1 MLMKANMLARRDARD
16 LASSLTSNQLQL
28 DGIVQHFSREAANPL
43 ALAAMTAGGLGYR
56 LTQMALGGALA
67 PLAARSGLLTQIA
80 SRAAIK
86 LFSLGAEVSIF
97 RSIGQSETGVFS
109 GPEWLSDLLNFGLM
123 KSVGHAA
130 GGLNPLL
137 NHGLQASAMT
147 LGHQAAYQLGLG
159 LRPEG
164 SLVQQLVHAETTVLQ
179 MNAGL
184 GLLHGITGGRI
195 AAWERAMDAQL
206 QTHPLRP
213 ELRFE
218 RSRLASFG
226 AQDGK
231 EGSAGLAAS
240 APPLEAAMRTAW
252 AEAMRGRKILDRN
265 RGIIHDIRTPLQA
278 GFLFPEVMLRGL
290 ETLPPGPDVEAM
302 KEALRSVQVALRQVN
317 QLIAECDR
325 HQKMILEAPLS
336 AEAMSDT
343 AGRDT
348 DATLLALSD
357 VIQVLPRLYSTYMH
371 AMSVL
376 GESGTAVRE
385 KINTP
390 LGKLGNNINKFHRLV
405 EDQEKLLR
413 GVQIPSV
420 VSLNDV
426 LEEAWLLSDAEREA
440 SRVETGAPQLA
451 DEEVLLH
458 INRSNLMAAIIN
470 LLVNASH
477 AMRESPQRQLA
488 LKGYRARHEGTDYA
502 VIEVGDS
509 GTGIA
514 EEHRPH
520 IFDPSF
526 TTKPRLGT
534 DADTGKQPVG
544 SGMGLFMVSEMIRQ
558 YGGKIELETSLGQGT
573 LFRIYLKAFD
583 PRLGLEVHLGD
594 AEREAPALE
603 GQAPLMGRRYT
614 YASLEK
620 ADQEFQNLARILHSQ
635 PEALLSSA
643 DKGRFLAQLA
653 QHILAKHAYPDCQRD
668 LIRLHRMIEL
678 AYVRLDFELV
688 RSYREAI
695 DPEVARYIAVVIEHA
710 NKVAEPAEHL
720 APLDAMVFEL
730 PNAYVIPTIDSLRAN
745 IATQFGHQNAR
756 SVYETAQLFED
767 ERAPLLAA
775 AFVNTFKNRVNTL
788 AIARYFLS
796 KAGNGISLD
805 ELLQQSH
812 EDSDLAKTQEKLQRL
827 FLEAKEYTR
836 VLTTATRPH
845 QQRVLQHMIYP
856 DYNLAQDYLAYHA
869 AILSLSPETRERFG
883 IVVPPSLEA
892 LVLQLPESMRQAP
905 QAEAAQ

>member
-1 MLMKANMLARRDARD
+1 MKANMLARRDALD
-16 LASSLTSNQLQL
+16 LAPSVTSNQLQL
-28 DGIVQHFSREAANPL
+28 DGIVEHFSREAANPL

-56 LTQMALGGALA
+56 LASMALGRVLSPFMAN
-67 PLAARSGLLTQIA
+67 SGFLTQIA
-80 SRAAIK
+80 SRGAIK
-86 LFSLGAEVSIF
+86 LFSLGTEVSIF
-97 RSIGQSETGVFS
+97 RSIGQSETAVFS
-109 GPEWLSDLLNFGLM
+109 SREWLSDLLNFGLM

-147 LGHQAAYQLGLG
+147 LGHHAAYRLGLG

-164 SLVQQLVHAETTVLQ
+164 SLAQQLIHAETTILQ

-195 AAWERAMDAQL
+195 AVWERALDAQL
-206 QTHPLRP
+206 QANPLRQK
-213 ELRFE
+213 LRFE
-218 RSRLASFG
+218 RSLLPSFG
-226 AQDGK
+226 TQCRPSPAD
-231 EGSAGLAAS
+231 S
-240 APPLEAAMRTAW
+240 APPLDAGMRTAW

-278 GFLFPEVMLRGL
+278 GFLFPEAMLMGL
-290 ETLPPGPDVEAM
+290 NRVPPGPDVDGM
-302 KEALRSVQVALRQVN
+302 REALRSVQVALRQVN

-336 AEAMSDT
+336 AEAMADT

-357 VIQVLPRLYSTYMH
+357 VIQTLPRLYSAYMH

-385 KINTP
+385 KTSS
-390 LGKLGNNINKFHRLV
+390 LLEKLGNNINKFQRLV

-477 AMRESPQRQLA
+477 AMRESPQRQLT

-534 DADTGKQPVG
+534 EADTGKQPVG

-583 PRLGLEVHLGD
+583 PRLGLDEHLGD

-620 ADQEFQNLARILHSQ
+620 ADQEFQNLARILHSK

-688 RSYREAI
+688 RSYRESI
-695 DPEVARYIAVVIEHA
+695 DLEVARYIAVVIEHA

-756 SVYETAQLFED
+756 SVYETAQLFE
-767 ERAPLLAA
+767 EASAPLLAA
-775 AFVNTFKNRVNTL
+775 AFVNTFKNRVNSLGMIFYLLKT
-788 AIARYFLS
+788 
-796 KAGNGISLD
+796 AGNGMSVEDALA
-805 ELLQQSH
+805 QTH
-812 EDSDLAKTQEKLQRL
+812 EDTNLIKAQGTLQRL
-827 FLEAKEYTR
+827 FSEAPEYAR
-836 VLTTATRPH
+836 ILTTARFRH

-856 DYNLAQDYLAYHA
+856 DYNLTQEYLLYHA
-869 AILSLSPETRERFG
+869 TILGLSPETRERFG
-883 IVVPPSLEA
+883 IIVPPSLEA
-892 LVLQLPESMRQAP
+892 LVLQLPESMRHAP